1 MTAIIDATFDPTTQ
15 GPLSPPAPS
24 MNDSQVNDSRLTV
37 SARHLQYHS
46 LVPEFISEYT
56 LGDELGSGGF
66 GFVVSASRNSDHKEV
81 AVKFIFRDKVPI
93 HGWAKDP
100 ELGVIPMEI
109 YALRNVSHPN
119 IIGFLGSY
127 QDSRYFYL
135 VMELHGTP
143 WSASNPLLNNKN
155 GNDVM
160 EALAK
165 ATMNQQQRNGA
176 AGGSASSTSS
186 GSASYATST
195 SSSSSSLNHLAD
207 GDDHIL
213 KPALMVRRTSC
224 DLFECIE
231 HHSKFSESQARMIF
245 KQIVECVHYLNSR
258 GICHRD
264 IKDENIV
271 IDNDFVV
278 KLIDFGSA
286 VIIPP
291 HGKVFDRFYGTI
303 NYASPEI
310 LKGEK
315 YRAESAEIWS
325 LGILLYTI
333 LYGEVPFNDPVQAI
347 SGPYIS
353 PRVQSSKECLH
364 LLNWML
370 AKAPER
376 RATIADVASH
386 PWIVGTLAL
395 SPARSFACF
404 SDHRLTTLPADL
416 PQSLTKET
424 VARSYVCKQYDFS
437 LDEYYDVAETDD
449 DERLTATPLLFRG
462 PAKLW
467 WRSIRD
473 EFHNSGVI
481 RYIEEFNTLRGAGDV
496 SEAEA
501 IQRFRNGLKPA
512 LFNHFRSYPD
522 HNQSNGLMQR
532 IAGSLDNAWQAPKIT
547 FRTATLDAPSLL
559 RPGFYNLWNW
569 TPPLSKMRVGS
580 CQGNPFSGLPVL
592 LVRAWALFGP
602 LTQQG

>member
-15 GPLSPPAPS
+15 GPLTPPPAPS
-24 MNDSQVNDSRLTV
+24 MGDSHADDSKLTV
-37 SARHLQYHS
+37 SARHLQHHS
-46 LVPEFISEYT
+46 LVPEFVSEYT

-66 GFVVSASRNSDHKEV
+66 GFVVSATRNSDHKEV
-81 AVKFIFRDKVPI
+81 AVKFIFRDKVPV

-143 WSASNPLLNNKN
+143 WSASNPLLSSKN
-155 GNDVM
+155 GGNDMM
-160 EALAK
+160 EAIAK
-165 ATMNQQQRNGA
+165 ATLSQQRNGA
-176 AGGSASSTSS
+176 GSASTTSS
-186 GSASYATST
+186 GSASYPAST
-195 SSSSSSLNHLAD
+195 SSSSSSLNQLAD
-207 GDDHIL
+207 GDDVP
-213 KPALMVRRTSC
+213 KPALLVRRTSC

-231 HHSKFSESQARMIF
+231 HHSKFSESQAHMIF
-245 KQIVECVHYLNSR
+245 RQIVECVHYLNSR

-271 IDNDFVV
+271 IDNDFCV

-291 HGKVFDRFYGTI
+291 QGKVFDRFYGTI

-333 LYGEVPFNDPVQAI
+333 LYGEVPFNDPLQAI
-347 SGPYIS
+347 SGPYIT

-386 PWIVGTLAL
+386 PW
-395 SPARSFACF
+395 
-404 SDHRLTTLPADL
+404 
-416 PQSLTKET
+416 
-424 VARSYVCKQYDFS
+424 VAGVCM
-437 LDEYYDVAETDD
+437 
-449 DERLTATPLLFRG
+449 P
-462 PAKLW
+462 
-467 WRSIRD
+467 
-473 EFHNSGVI
+473 
-481 RYIEEFNTLRGAGDV
+481 
-496 SEAEA
+496 
-501 IQRFRNGLKPA
+501 
-512 LFNHFRSYPD
+512 
-522 HNQSNGLMQR
+522 
-532 IAGSLDNAWQAPKIT
+532 
-547 FRTATLDAPSLL
+547 
-559 RPGFYNLWNW
+559 
-569 TPPLSKMRVGS
+569 
-580 CQGNPFSGLPVL
+580 
-592 LVRAWALFGP
+592 
-602 LTQQG
+602 